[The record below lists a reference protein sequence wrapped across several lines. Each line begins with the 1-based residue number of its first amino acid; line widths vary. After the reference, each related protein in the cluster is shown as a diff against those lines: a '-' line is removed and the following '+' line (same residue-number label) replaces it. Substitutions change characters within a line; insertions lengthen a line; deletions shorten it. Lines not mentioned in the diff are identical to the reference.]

1 MPSLQTWRQAV
12 SPSDLHFNSTTI
24 QLRNHHYP
32 PGDRN
37 ISNFVN
43 TTKGMGTP
51 ITNTS
56 TPSSANFNVGALNT
70 TRVLTGN
77 TNDFGI
83 DFYNAVLYLKS
94 SAQGQLPNT
103 DQTRTFY
110 HENLF
115 HPFPLS
121 KAKLVDPGITLSY
134 SNETKNFTV
143 EATTG
148 VAVWTWLDNPAGTL
162 LNFDANAF
170 ILLPGQP
177 REVGYTLKSDSTGG
191 DWVNEVTVESLWNNT
206 LAD

>member
-1 MPSLQTWRQAV
+1 MAQDIYQPIIT
-12 SPSDLHFNSTTI
+12 SPFYDGATGDYEIYVTSDLWSSAN
-24 QLRNHHYP
+24 
-32 PGDRN
+32 GAA
-37 ISNFVN
+37 NFQWYQWD
-43 TTKGMGTP
+43 GTP

-56 TPSSANFNVGALNT
+56 TPASANFKVGALNT
-70 TRVLTGN
+70 TRVLAGN
-77 TNDFGI
+77 TNDLDI
-83 DFYNAVLYLKS
+83 DFNNAVLYLKI

-110 HENLF
+110 HENFF

-121 KAKLVDPGITLSY
+121 KAKLADPGITLSY
-134 SNETKNFTV
+134 ANATKNFTV

-162 LNFDANAF
+162 LNFDVNAF

-177 REVGYTLKSDSTGG
+177 REIGYTLKSDSTGG
-191 DWVNEVTVESLWNNT
+191 NWVNEVTVQSLWNNT

>member
-1 MPSLQTWRQAV
+1 MAKDIYQPV
-12 SPSDLHFNSTTI
+12 IISPFYDGTSGDFEIYVTSDLWSSASGTAIF
-24 QLRNHHYP
+24 QWYQW
-32 PGDRN
+32 D
-37 ISNFVN
+37 
-43 TTKGMGTP
+43 GTP
-51 ITNTS
+51 ITNTG

-70 TRVLTGN
+70 TRVLAGS
-77 TNDFGI
+77 TNDCDI
-83 DFYNAVLYLKS
+83 DFDNAVLYLKI
-94 SAQGQLPNT
+94 SAQGQLPNS
-103 DQTRTFY
+103 DEIRNFY
-110 HENLF
+110 HENYF

-134 SNETKNFTV
+134 SNATKNFTV

-191 DWVNEVTVESLWNNT
+191 DWVEEVTVQSLWNNT
-206 LAD
+206 LTD